1 MSSEE
6 VALTGPDL
14 ERGVPLSAI
23 PDGGKLAG
31 HAHGKAVL
39 LVRQGDTIFAV
50 GASCT
55 HYGGPLAEGLVVGE
69 SVRCPWHH
77 ACFDLR
83 TGEPVR
89 APALKSLQRF
99 STEIRDGLA
108 FVTTEVPAP
117 EFPDRSRNADT
128 DFATDSKTPTRAPA
142 SIVIIGAGAAGD
154 AAADMLRRQG
164 YDRPITIVGADTAAP
179 YDRPNISK
187 DYLAGTAPE
196 DWIPLRPA
204 DFYTE
209 RKIDLRLRR
218 SAVSIDAAASRVTL
232 DDGSALAYGALLL
245 ATGSSP
251 VRLPTAADPLGR
263 VHYLRTLDDSRSLIA
278 AAGQGKRVVIVGA
291 SFIGL
296 EVAASLRTRG
306 LDVHVVAP
314 EQHPLE
320 KILGPQLGDFIRT
333 LHESHGVVFHLGRT
347 ASAIAADS
355 VTLDNGE
362 RLPAD
367 LVVAGIGVRPSD
379 QLASESG
386 IRSERG
392 VLVDEYLETGVRGV
406 FAAGDVARY
415 VDGRTGERIRVE
427 HWVVA
432 QRMGQTAAR
441 NMLGQRVR
449 FAAVP
454 FFWSQHYDVAI
465 SYVGHA
471 ERWDDIRIDGS
482 IEQRDCAV
490 SYMAMGRVQAVATI
504 GRDLISLET
513 ELGMERKAI

>member
-1 MSSEE
+1 MSSEDVE
-6 VALTGPDL
+6 LTGPDL

-31 HAHGKAVL
+31 HGHGKAVL
-39 LVRQGDTIFAV
+39 LVRQGDAIFAV

-89 APALKSLQRF
+89 APALKSLPRF
-99 STEIRDGLA
+99 STEIRDGLV
-108 FVTTEVPAP
+108 FVTAEVPSP
-117 EFPDRSRNADT
+117 EFPDRSRSAG
-128 DFATDSKTPTRAPA
+128 AAGDSNTPARAPA

-154 AAADMLRRQG
+154 AAADMLRRQR
-164 YDRPITIVGADTAAP
+164 YDGPITIIGADTAAP

-204 DFYTE
+204 DFHTE
-209 RKIDLRLRR
+209 RKIDLRLQR
-218 SAVSIDAAASRVTL
+218 SAVAIDTAASRVTL
-232 DDGSALAYGALLL
+232 DDGSALSFGALLL

-251 VRLPTAADPLGR
+251 VRLPPAADPLGR

-278 AAGQGKRVVIVGA
+278 AAGTGKRVVILGA

-314 EQHPLE
+314 EQHPLG
-320 KILGPQLGDFIRT
+320 KILGPQLGDFVRT
-333 LHESHGVVFHLGRT
+333 LHESHGVVFHLSRT
-347 ASAIAADS
+347 AGAIAADS

-362 RLPAD
+362 RLTAD
-367 LVVAGIGVRPSD
+367 LVVAGIGVRPNE
-379 QLASESG
+379 QLASQSG
-386 IRSERG
+386 IRSDRG
-392 VLVDEYLETGVRGV
+392 VLVDEYLETSARGV

-415 VDGRTGERIRVE
+415 IDARSGERIRVE

-482 IEQRDCAV
+482 VEQRDCAV
-490 SYMAMGRVQAVATI
+490 SYMAGGRVQAVATI

-513 ELGMERKAI
+513 ELGMERRAI

>member
-1 MSSEE
+1 MSSENTE
-6 VALTGPDL
+6 LTGPDL
-14 ERGVPLSAI
+14 EHGVLLSAI
-23 PDGGKLAG
+23 PEGGKLAG
-31 HAHGKAVL
+31 HARGKAVL
-39 LVRQGDTIFAV
+39 LVRHTDTVFAV

-69 SVRCPWHH
+69 TVRCPWHH

-89 APALKSLQRF
+89 APALKSLPRF
-99 STEIRDGLA
+99 
-108 FVTTEVPAP
+108 TTEVRDGMVFVTGEVSSP
-117 EFPDRSRNADT
+117 EFPERSHDASESAGSGR
-128 DFATDSKTPTRAPA
+128 STRGAPS

-164 YDRPITIVGADTAAP
+164 YNGPITMIGADTAAP

-204 DFYTE
+204 EFYAE
-209 RKIDLRLRR
+209 RQIDLRLHR
-218 SAVSIDAAASRVTL
+218 SATSIDTAASRVAL
-232 DDGSALAYGALLL
+232 DDGSTLAFGTLLP
-245 ATGSSP
+245 ATGASP
-251 VRLPTAADPLGR
+251 VRLPATADPLGR
-263 VHYLRTLDDSRSLIA
+263 VRYLRTLDDSRSLIA
-278 AAGQGKRVVIVGA
+278 SVGDAKQVVILGA

-306 LDVHVVAP
+306 LDVHVAAP
-314 EQHPLE
+314 EQRPLE
-320 KILGPQLGDFIRT
+320 KILGPQIGDFIRT

-347 ASAIAADS
+347 ASTIAADS

-367 LVVAGIGVRPSD
+367 LVVAGIGVRPNEE
-379 QLASESG
+379 LATHSG

-392 VLVDEYLETGVRGV
+392 IIVDEYLETSVPRV

-415 VDGRTGERIRVE
+415 IDARTGERIRVE
-427 HWVVA
+427 HWVHA
-432 QRMGQTAAR
+432 QRMGQCAAR
-441 NMLGQRVR
+441 NMLGQRLR
-449 FAAVP
+449 FDAIP

-465 SYVGHA
+465 SYIGHA
-471 ERWDDIRIDGS
+471 ERWDDIRVDGDPA
-482 IEQRDCAV
+482 QRDCAV
-490 SYMAMGRVQAVATI
+490 SYHHGGHVQAVATI
-504 GRDLISLET
+504 GRDLVSLET
-513 ELGMERKAI
+513 ELGMERRAI